1 MSTYYY
7 KGSKILA
14 PLQITTNEP
23 VFATDSV
30 SLKQLRASQ
39 GAQRWEMT
47 FSVLT
52 NDNAADI
59 LLGAIDEIATANTMV
74 MPQLKEVDD
83 RATQTASTAP
93 VSVAAV
99 GGDTSVSVS
108 KASISGT
115 LPRGGF
121 VKFSNHDK
129 VYIVKQD
136 VNFSGTGSAVVEV
149 YPPLNTALTI
159 SDQLVMGSSVNFTY
173 FRSVDNISGITY
185 QDGILAEAGAITL
198 IEAV

>member
-52 NDNAADI
+52 NDGAADI
-59 LLGAIDEIATANTMV
+59 LLGSIDEIATANTMV

-83 RATQTASTAP
+83 RATQTYSTAP
-93 VSVAAV
+93 VSVAAA

-108 KASISGT
+108 VASISGT
-115 LPRGGF
+115 LPRGSF

-149 YPPLNTALTI
+149 YPPLNTALTT
-159 SDQLVMGSSVNFTY
+159 SDQLAMGSSVNFTY